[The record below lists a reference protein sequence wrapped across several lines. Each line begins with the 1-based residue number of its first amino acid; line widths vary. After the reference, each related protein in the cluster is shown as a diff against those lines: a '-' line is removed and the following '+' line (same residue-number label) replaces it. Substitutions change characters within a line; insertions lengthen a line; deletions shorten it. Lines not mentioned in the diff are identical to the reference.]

1 MIKKSDNNTRSTPL
15 REALAQRKPHRKEI
29 PTEDLPGLEKQK
41 IVLQVLRSA
50 ETNEALALA
59 YTLRDKAA
67 KQTPALRDDE
77 KFFEDLKI
85 VAHLFLAC
93 RDSAEPDAYPAFPSA
108 EWMQEKL
115 HAAELGVLLNR
126 YNGFVGEVFPGGA
139 ETLIEPHKLV
149 ALLDMLA
156 EHASTDV
163 PNEALARFSHEM
175 LVEVAVRAAVLLK
188 DAKDENVDLRARLD
202 VLSSA
207 GVVYP
212 EEGGEADAGTLSA
225 FAVRLLAS
233 DPGNDLL
240 AESAERVRTKRD
252 AELVMSMLG
261 WKEGASLWK
270 HVLGEDEKNG

>member
-1 MIKKSDNNTRSTPL
+1 MIKKSDNDTRVTPL

-29 PTEDLPGLEKQK
+29 PTDDLPGLQKQRL
-41 IVLQVLRSA
+41 VLQILRSA
-50 ETNEALALA
+50 EHNESLALA
-59 YTLRDKAA
+59 YTLRDRASKD
-67 KQTPALRDDE
+67 QPALRDDE
-77 KFFEDLKI
+77 AFFDHLKK
-85 VAHLFLAC
+85 VAHLFLAT
-93 RDSAEPDAYPAFPSA
+93 RDAAEPNAYPAFPSA
-108 EWMQEKL
+108 EWMQERL
-115 HAAELGVLLNR
+115 HPSELGVLLNL

-139 ETLIEPHKLV
+139 ETLIEPHKLT

-163 PNEALARFSHEM
+163 PNEALARFSHEI
-175 LVEVAVRAAVLLK
+175 LVEVVVRAAVLLK
-188 DAKDENVDLRARLD
+188 DAKTENVDLRARLG

-240 AESAERVRTKRD
+240 AEAAERVRTKRD

-261 WKEGASLWK
+261 WKEGTPLWR
-270 HVLGEDEKNG
+270 HVIGEVEKNG